1 MSTSAK
7 ELVAVAMSGGVDSA
21 VTAALLQERGFEVI
35 GVTMEL
41 WRDAEMGEP
50 SRSGNRCCS
59 LAQTGDAR
67 LVAGRLGLRH
77 YVVDLRDEFESLVV
91 NDFCREYAAGR
102 TPNPCLLCNKH
113 LKFRLL
119 LQRMQTWGVER
130 LATGHYA
137 RLDQCPQTGRWRLRR
152 GVDPG
157 KDQSY
162 ALYAMGQEELARVFF
177 PLGELTKGAVRAKA
191 AELGLHVADK
201 RDSQEICF
209 TPRGGHA
216 AFVTSR
222 LPEAGRPGDFLN
234 ESGEVVGR
242 HRGLA
247 HYTIGQRR
255 GLALSGPDRLYV
267 TEIDAAANAV
277 RVSGRAALARP
288 ALSAEG
294 LNWVSGSPPAIPLR
308 IQAQVRYNSSPQKA
322 ALVALSSESAVVQ
335 FDQPAYGIA
344 PGQAVVF
351 YLGDEVLGGGTIARS
366 FERWPPDCPLSQSGD
381 PS

>member
-1 MSTSAK
+1 
-7 ELVAVAMSGGVDSA
+7 MSGGVDSA
-21 VTAALLQERGFEVI
+21 ATAALLQEQGFEVI

-41 WRDAEMGEP
+41 WRDAEEGEP
-50 SRSGNRCCS
+50 SRSSSRCCS
-59 LAQTGDAR
+59 LAQAGDAR
-67 LVAGRLGLRH
+67 LVAGRLGIRH
-77 YVVDLRDEFESLVV
+77 YVVDLRDEFETLVV
-91 NDFCREYAAGR
+91 SDFCREYAAGR
-102 TPNPCLLCNKH
+102 TPNPCILCNRH

-119 LQRMQTWGVER
+119 LRRMRAWGVER

-137 RLDQCPQTGRWRLRR
+137 RIDQCPQSARWRLRR

-162 ALYAMGQEELARVFF
+162 ALYGMGQEELARVLF
-177 PLGELTKGAVRAKA
+177 PLGGLTKGAVRAKA

-209 TPRGGHA
+209 APSGEHA
-216 AFVTSR
+216 AFVAR
-222 LPEAGRPGDFLN
+222 RRPEAGRPGDFLN

-255 GLALSGPDRLYV
+255 GLAISGPDRLYV
-267 TEIDAAANAV
+267 TEIDSATNAV
-277 RVSGRAALARP
+277 RVGSRAALARP

-294 LNWVSGSPPAIPLR
+294 LNWVSGAPPPAVPLR

-322 ALVALSSESAVVQ
+322 ALVALSSESALVQ
-335 FDQPAYGIA
+335 FDQPAYGLA

-366 FERWPPDCPLSQSGD
+366 FERWPPDCPLSQCGD